1 MPSPNNSFVIPPFL
15 GILGQANNALQQA
28 EANYQANLAALNEAY
43 ALKKKKIP
51 YPGLKEDPSS
61 SQMIYTLQIPE
72 ALLES
77 SLESIDRELAE
88 RASALA
94 EISKQLEVVE
104 ETDSLIRHH
113 ISNLRMGAS
122 HFERKKVKKPP
133 SYQYQPELEP
143 AEDFEH
149 LAGVAQPAATA
160 EWLTAQQLSPAGQ
173 G

>member
-15 GILGQANNALQQA
+15 GILGQANMN
-28 EANYQANLAALNEAY
+28 ALNEAY
-43 ALKKKKIP
+43 ALKKKKVP

-113 ISNLRMGAS
+113 ISNLRMAAS

-143 AEDFEH
+143 AEDSEH
-149 LAGVAQPAATA
+149 QPGVVPVAATG
-160 EWLTAQQLSPAGQ
+160 EWLIGQQPSAQGQ